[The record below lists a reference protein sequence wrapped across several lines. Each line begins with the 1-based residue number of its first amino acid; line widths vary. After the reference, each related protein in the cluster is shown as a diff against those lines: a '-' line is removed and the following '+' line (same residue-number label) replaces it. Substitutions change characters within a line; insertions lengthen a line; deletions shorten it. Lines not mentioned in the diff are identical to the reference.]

1 MKKTCIIVFLL
12 VLITGCYLKV
22 QGHNPTS
29 EYLKMIP
36 VPSLAEVT
44 VEEIKGR
51 FTLILYGANHINDLE
66 TIAIMDYEG
75 DNIKFE
81 PYAPDFSYRKK
92 FSVTPAEA
100 IKEAV
105 DFVSWHNA
113 FNHYEIKRIV
123 NRAGSTLG
131 FEIRPLYDPL
141 TFGATDVLDVDY
153 ILEGDKVKVLIKLKP
168 QIERRIFDGEDKT
181 FDR

>member
-22 QGHNPTS
+22 QGHNS
-29 EYLKMIP
+29 IYEYLKMIP
-36 VPSLAEVT
+36 ASS
-44 VEEIKGR
+44 EEIKGT
-51 FTLILYGANHINDLE
+51 FTLILYGANHIDDLE

-123 NRAGSTLG
+123 TKADSTLG

-141 TFGATDVLDVDY
+141 TFGVTDVLDVDY

-168 QIERRIFDGEDKT
+168 HIERRIFDGKDKT

>member
-22 QGHNPTS
+22 QGHNS
-29 EYLKMIP
+29 IAEYLKMIP
-36 VPSLAEVT
+36 ASS
-44 VEEIKGR
+44 EEIKGS

-81 PYAPDFSYRKK
+81 PYAPNFSYRKK

-123 NRAGSTLG
+123 TRAGSTLG

-141 TFGATDVLDVDY
+141 TFGVTDVLDVDY
-153 ILEGDKVKVLIKLKP
+153 ILEGDKVKVLIKLKS

>member
-1 MKKTCIIVFLL
+1 MKKTYLIISLL
-12 VLITGCYLKV
+12 ILITGCYLRV
-22 QGHNPTS
+22 QGHNS
-29 EYLKMIP
+29 IHEYLKMIP
-36 VPSLAEVT
+36 AKS
-44 VEEIKGR
+44 EEIKGS

-92 FSVTPAEA
+92 FSVTTAEA

-113 FNHYEIKRIV
+113 FKHYEIKRIV
-123 NRAGSTLG
+123 TRAGSSLG

-141 TFGATDVLDVDY
+141 TFGISDVLDVDY
-153 ILEGDKVKVLIKLKP
+153 ILEGDKVKILIKLKP
-168 QIERRIFDGEDKT
+168 QIERRIFDREDKT